1 MQIPRLYKAGRSAHA
16 FLWWLPV
23 ALLTAVLWIGC
34 NKSADEEGPADGN
47 SSTANTGQPIAVA
60 QKEATEGGETAAGL
74 VPNVEETSTPNAL
87 GSPVATPVVATPVA
101 VTPVA
106 KAAPAGPLPANAKHL
121 PADSHMIFSINVGQM
136 LKKGGYKELL
146 ESPIFEAMASELD
159 DELLQAIIKDPA
171 ASGIDIDQ
179 PIHIFVKVATPAADD
194 PFGEPAFSGG
204 LVASVKNADAIE
216 TALNKLF
223 ASVGADVKRGKG
235 EGYKTIMPPD
245 GEEAPVAMGYS
256 KDAFILVASSN
267 PEDIAKIPGQLA
279 DRFAGKKALAKDSK
293 AAVLLQ
299 SKYDVAAWMDYES
312 FMNMAFAAGGGLLE
326 EDPLTALTK
335 DMAKDMEYT
344 IAVRFEPGSVDV
356 DMISYTDSEL
366 YKGLSK
372 GGLDKSL
379 LKLVPN
385 NAILAGAEAFNMKP
399 VRDIMIKQVLPLLKN
414 GEAAEMTQ
422 EIENMLGLTIEDVLT
437 IPKGDFLAVFDGL
450 KLGGEVG
457 MMPQF
462 LLGLTIDNRA
472 NFNKLLNNPAVQGFL
487 PSLNAFGIQ
496 IAQNENAFFICS
508 QNHGPAVN
516 GGQAQKPAAKRHQ
529 KLLGGDMGGYI
540 QFDAVKALIQQLGE
554 GEEEAQM
561 IAQVVG
567 KLDEATFTGTFGD
580 DGKQGTFAK
589 LTFKDKK
596 ANGLKQLVDL
606 SMQIA
611 SMAGELGAS
620 FPGDL
625 GAGVPEIEIAPA
637 VEELPAIPV
646 DPKPDQ
652 DKK

>member
-1 MQIPRLYKAGRSAHA
+1 MQIPRLFKAGRSAHA
-16 FLWWLPV
+16 LIWWLPV
-23 ALLTAVLWIGC
+23 AILTAILWMGC
-34 NKSADEEGPADGN
+34 NKSADEKESAGGGSAAP
-47 SSTANTGQPIAVA
+47 STAHPIVA
-60 QKEATEGGETAAGL
+60 ANKEATEDGKPTGL
-74 VPNVEETSTPNAL
+74 VANVEETSTPPAL
-87 GSPVATPVVATPVA
+87 EQSVDVPVVATPLA
-101 VTPVA
+101 VTPAA

-159 DELLQAIIKDPA
+159 DELLQTIIKDPA
-171 ASGIDIDQ
+171 ASGIDIAQ
-179 PIHIFVKVATPAADD
+179 PIHIFVKVEAPAA
-194 PFGEPAFSGG
+194 GEPLVSGG
-204 LVASVKNADAIE
+204 LVASVKNADAVE
-216 TALNKLF
+216 AALNKLF
-223 ASVGADVKRGKG
+223 ALGGDDVKRGKG
-235 EGYKTIMPPD
+235 EGYKSMMPPD
-245 GEEAPVAMGYS
+245 GEGVAAALGYS
-256 KDAFILVASSN
+256 KDAFIFVASSN
-267 PEDIAKIPGQLA
+267 PEDVAKMPGQLA

-293 AAVLLQ
+293 AAALLQ

-344 IAVRFEPGSVDV
+344 VAVRFEPGSIDM

-366 YKGLSK
+366 YKGMSK

-399 VRDIMIKQVLPLLKN
+399 IRDIMIKQVLPLLKN
-414 GEAAEMTQ
+414 GENAEMAQ
-422 EIENMLGLTIEDVLT
+422 EIENMLGMTIEDVLT

-450 KLGGEVG
+450 KLGGELG

-472 NFNKLLNNPAVQGFL
+472 NFNKLLNNPAIQGFL

-516 GGQAQKPAAKRHQ
+516 GGQAQKPAAMRHQ

-540 QFDAVKALIQQLGE
+540 QFDAVRALIQQLGE

-561 IAQVVG
+561 IAQALG
-567 KLDEATFTGTFGD
+567 KLDEATFTGTMGD
-580 DGKQGTFAK
+580 GEQGAFAK

-606 SMQIA
+606 TTQIA
-611 SMAGELGAS
+611 SMAGEFGAS
-620 FPGDL
+620 FPDE
-625 GAGVPEIEIAPA
+625 APEAIEIAP
-637 VEELPAIPV
+637 VEDGRE
-646 DPKPDQ
+646 
-652 DKK
+652 DK

>member
-16 FLWWLPV
+16 FIWWLPV
-23 ALLTAVLWIGC
+23 AILTAVLWMGC

-47 SSTANTGQPIAVA
+47 SSTANTAQPDAVA
-60 QKEATEGGETAAGL
+60 QKEATGGGETAAGL
-74 VPNVEETSTPNAL
+74 VPNVKETSAPTTLEP
-87 GSPVATPVVATPVA
+87 PVAFPVA

-106 KAAPAGPLPANAKHL
+106 KKAPAQPLPANAKYL
-121 PADSHMIFSINVGQM
+121 PSDSHVIFSVNVGQM
-136 LKKGGYKELL
+136 LKKGGYRELL

-171 ASGIDIDQ
+171 ASGIDIAQ
-179 PIHIFVKVATPAADD
+179 PIHIYVKIAAPAADD
-194 PFGEPAFSGG
+194 PFGEPLFSGG
-204 LVASVKNADAIE
+204 LVASVKNADALE

-235 EGYKTIMPPD
+235 EGYKSMMPPD

-256 KDAFILVASSN
+256 KDAFILVVDSN
-267 PEDIAKIPGQLA
+267 PEAVAKIPGQLA
-279 DRFAGKKALAKDSK
+279 DRFSGKKALAKDSK

-312 FMNMAFAAGGGLLE
+312 FMNMAFDAAGGLPEG
-326 EDPLTALTK
+326 DPLAALTK
-335 DMAKDMEYT
+335 DIAKDMEYT
-344 IAVRFEPGSVDV
+344 IAVRFEPGSIDM

-366 YKGLSK
+366 YKGISK

-399 VRDIMIKQVLPLLKN
+399 IRDIMIKQVLPLLKN

-422 EIENMLGLTIEDVLT
+422 EIENMMGLTIEDVLT

-450 KLGGEVG
+450 ELGGDLG

-462 LLGLTIDNRA
+462 LLGMTIDNKA
-472 NFNKLLNNPAVQGFL
+472 NFNKLLNNPAIQGFL
-487 PSLNAFGIQ
+487 PSLNAFGMQ
-496 IAQNENAFFICS
+496 IAQNEHAFFICS

-516 GGQAQKPAAKRHQ
+516 GGQAQNPAAKRHQ
-529 KLLGGDMGGYI
+529 KMLSGDMGGYI
-540 QFDAVKALIQQLGE
+540 QIDAVRALIQKLGE
-554 GEEEAQM
+554 GEEEAQG
-561 IAQVVG
+561 IAQILG
-567 KLDEATFTGTFGD
+567 KLDEASFTGTMGD
-580 DGKQGTFAK
+580 SEQGMFAK

-611 SMAGELGAS
+611 SMAGELDAS
-620 FPGDL
+620 FPGDP
-625 GAGVPEIEIAPA
+625 GARAEQAIQIAPA
-637 VEELPAIPV
+637 VEIPV
-646 DPKPDQ
+646 EPEPDQ
-652 DKK
+652 DK

>member
-60 QKEATEGGETAAGL
+60 QKEATDGGEAAGL
-74 VPNVEETSTPNAL
+74 QANVEEISTPTVL
-87 GSPVATPVVATPVA
+87 EQPVAAPVA
-101 VTPVA
+101 EAV
-106 KAAPAGPLPANAKHL
+106 PARPLPANAKHI
-121 PADSHMIFSINVGQM
+121 PANSTMIVSINVGQM

-146 ESPIFEAMASELD
+146 KSPIFEAMAEELD
-159 DELLQAIIKDPA
+159 DELLLAIIKDPG
-171 ASGIDIDQ
+171 ASGIDIAQ
-179 PIHIFVKVATPAADD
+179 PIHIFATVTAPADD
-194 PFGEPAFSGG
+194 APFGQPMVSGG
-204 LVASVKNADAIE
+204 LVASVKNADTLE

-223 ASVGADVKRGKG
+223 EAGGVPIKRGKG
-235 EGYKTIMPPD
+235 EGYKSIMPPE
-245 GEEAPVAMGYS
+245 GEDIPVALGYS
-256 KDAFILVASSN
+256 KDAFIFVANSN
-267 PEDIAKIPGQLA
+267 PEDLAKIPGQLA

-293 AAVLLQ
+293 AALMLQ
-299 SKYDVAAWMDYES
+299 SKYDVAAWMDYS
-312 FMNMAFAAGGGLLE
+312 SIMNMVFDMAGGLPEG
-326 EDPLTALTK
+326 DPLTALTK
-335 DMAKDMEYT
+335 DLSKDMEYT

-366 YKGLSK
+366 YKGISK
-372 GGLDKSL
+372 GGLDKGL

-385 NAILAGAEAFNMKP
+385 SAIVAGAEAFNMKP
-399 VRDIMIKQVLPLLKN
+399 IRDMVIKQVLPLLKN

-422 EIENMLGLTIEDVLT
+422 EIENMLGLTIEDLLT

-450 KLGGEVG
+450 KESDEIG
-457 MMPQF
+457 MVPQF
-462 LLGLTIDNRA
+462 LLGMTIDNKA

-487 PSLNAFGIQ
+487 PSLNAFGMQ

-529 KLLGGDMGGYI
+529 KLLSGDMGGYI
-540 QFDAVKALIQQLGE
+540 QFDAVRALIQKLGE
-554 GEEEAQM
+554 GQEEAQM
-561 IAQVVG
+561 IAQVLG

-580 DGKQGTFAK
+580 GKQGVFAK

-596 ANGLKQLVDL
+596 ANGLRQLVDL
-606 SMQIA
+606 TTQIA
-611 SMAGELGAS
+611 SMAEAS
-620 FPGDL
+620 GLTFPGNL
-625 GAGVPEIEIAPA
+625 GAGVPEIEIAP
-637 VEELPAIPV
+637 VPDELPAIPV
-646 DPKPDQ
+646 DPKPDE

>member
-1 MQIPRLYKAGRSAHA
+1 MQIPRLFKAGLYAHA
-16 FLWWLPV
+16 LIWWLPV
-23 ALLTAVLWIGC
+23 AMLTAVLWMGC
-34 NKSADEEGPADGN
+34 NKSADETKQTGGEFSPP
-47 SSTANTGQPIAVA
+47 STAQPVA
-60 QKEATEGGETAAGL
+60 AANNEATKGGETTAGL
-74 VPNVEETSTPNAL
+74 VPNVEETSAPTAL
-87 GSPVATPVVATPVA
+87 EPPVAIPVA

-106 KAAPAGPLPANAKHL
+106 KKAPAQPLPANAKHL

-159 DELLQAIIKDPA
+159 DELLQTIIKNPA
-171 ASGIDIDQ
+171 ASGIDIAQ
-179 PIHIFVKVATPAADD
+179 PIHIYVKVAAPAADD
-194 PFGEPAFSGG
+194 PFGEPLVSGG
-204 LVASVKNADAIE
+204 LVASVKNADAVE

-223 ASVGADVKRGKG
+223 ALGGDDVKRGKG
-235 EGYKTIMPPD
+235 EGYKSMMPPD
-245 GEEAPVAMGYS
+245 GEGVAAALGYS
-256 KDAFILVASSN
+256 KDAFIFVIGSN
-267 PEDIAKIPGQLA
+267 PEDAAKMPGQLA

-293 AAVLLQ
+293 AAALLQ

-312 FMNMAFAAGGGLLE
+312 FMDMAFAVGGGLLE

-344 IAVRFEPGSVDV
+344 VAVRFEPGSI
-356 DMISYTDSEL
+356 DMDMTSYTDSEL
-366 YKGLSK
+366 YKGMSK

-399 VRDIMIKQVLPLLKN
+399 IRDIMIKQVLPLLKN
-414 GEAAEMTQ
+414 GENAEMAQ
-422 EIENMLGLTIEDVLT
+422 EIENMLGMTIEDVLT

-450 KLGGEVG
+450 KLGGEFG

-472 NFNKLLNNPAVQGFL
+472 NFNKLLNNPAIQGFL

-516 GGQAQKPAAKRHQ
+516 GGQAQKPAAMRHQ
-529 KLLGGDMGGYI
+529 KLLGGDIGGYV
-540 QFDAVKALIQQLGE
+540 QFDAVRALIQQLGE

-561 IAQVVG
+561 IAQVLG
-567 KLDEATFTGTFGD
+567 KLDEATFTGTMGD
-580 DGKQGTFAK
+580 GEQDAFAK

-606 SMQIA
+606 TTQIA
-611 SMAGELGAS
+611 SMAGEFGAS
-620 FPGDL
+620 APGDF
-625 GAGVPEIEIAPA
+625 PEPPEPEAIEIAP
-637 VEELPAIPV
+637 VEGGRE
-646 DPKPDQ
+646 
-652 DKK
+652 DK